1 MTTINNG
8 GPLINPQSIPPTWA
22 VARIDECGRVQMG
35 RQRSPIY
42 RTGEFTKPYL
52 RAANI
57 LDGRIDTSDILS
69 MDFDTQDFESF
80 RLKTGDVLVVEG
92 GTVGRSAVYGGNI
105 PDACFQN
112 TVIRFQVDE
121 RLTFPKFAD
130 YLFRWYFYKGAFKD
144 VARQTT
150 IAHLGLTR
158 FAGMPYVL
166 PPLPEQRR
174 IVEAIESN
182 FDRLEAASASLL
194 RCRAVLRRY
203 RDALLHAACHGSL
216 VPTEAELARSGSR
229 MFVTAQAMIA
239 RLDDERLKAQRELGS
254 GRDLIDARN
263 VPMPEDQ
270 LPEGWAWFPWVRLAG
285 RITVGYVGP
294 ISTEH
299 REEGVPLIRSQ
310 NIRPC
315 RFSAEGV
322 SHVSRSF
329 FESNLKN
336 AARGGDLCVV
346 RSGDVGTT
354 CALPGDLGDVCVSD
368 LVIIQRPIG
377 ILPAYGAYVMN
388 SFSKSRIASGK
399 VGIGLTHY
407 NTKSVAALPVPLPP
421 WEEQARIV
429 AQVERG
435 LSIADKI
442 ESTVETQIALSTVL
456 RQAVLRSAFRG
467 SLVPQDPTD
476 EPASVLLERMKRERS
491 SPKPVP
497 AARRSKS
504 VARAASS

>member
-182 FDRLEAASASLL
+182 F
-194 RCRAVLRRY
+194 
-203 RDALLHAACHGSL
+203 
-216 VPTEAELARSGSR
+216 
-229 MFVTAQAMIA
+229 A
-239 RLDDERLKAQRELGS
+239 RLDAAIGSLKIAKANQKAYRNAVLKSAYEGRLLTQDSRDEPASKFLERILKGPHEGHHGTERGAGGRADLGERLAADPSRLLPTWSMSSIAEVGEITCDGIDPRQVPSKMHIAPDNIEPQTGRLLECRTVVEDEVVSNNFQFEKGDVLYTKLRPYLNKVVVAPFDGVCSSDILPIHALIEPGYLAYWMLSPGFLDQVIPKQTGVTLPRISRKELGN
-254 GRDLIDARN
+254 LTIPIA
-263 VPMPEDQ
+263 PLPEQRRIVTEVERLFSFADEVDQ
-270 LPEGWAWFPWVRLAG
+270 LIRTELERAKTIRQSILKKAFEG
-285 RITVGYVGP
+285 Y
-294 ISTEH
+294 
-299 REEGVPLIRSQ
+299 
-310 NIRPC
+310 
-315 RFSAEGV
+315 
-322 SHVSRSF
+322 
-329 FESNLKN
+329 
-336 AARGGDLCVV
+336 
-346 RSGDVGTT
+346 
-354 CALPGDLGDVCVSD
+354 
-368 LVIIQRPIG
+368 
-377 ILPAYGAYVMN
+377 
-388 SFSKSRIASGK
+388 
-399 VGIGLTHY
+399 
-407 NTKSVAALPVPLPP
+407 
-421 WEEQARIV
+421 
-429 AQVERG
+429 
-435 LSIADKI
+435 
-442 ESTVETQIALSTVL
+442 
-456 RQAVLRSAFRG
+456 
-467 SLVPQDPTD
+467 LVPQDPSD
-476 EPASVLLERMKRERS
+476 EPASALLERI
-491 SPKPVP
+491 
-497 AARRSKS
+497 KS
-504 VARAASS
+504 VRPPAVTTPGKRTSKVVLPRGST